1 MLNANGEELR
11 RIWDMV
17 FNLSLNFLHDES
29 AAEEATQET
38 FLKATEAI
46 GTFRGESSL
55 STWIYRIAHNH
66 LVDARRASFGEPIS
80 FEIFERDVTHF
91 KPFENEIGLSEAE
104 TAVYV
109 EEIKVGCTKAMLQC
123 LDSDDRFVYIIGKL
137 FGFSGR
143 DGAEICGT
151 TEAAYRQRLSRASRR
166 LSDFVRKNCGLANGN
181 AACQCQRRIG
191 IALER
196 GRIRPV
202 EEARRLGANARSTDA
217 GAKPANARR
226 ISDYLAAMEEL
237 DEVAGIFRD
246 NPFVGKAEFHAAE
259 IRGAVER
266 LAKAAI

>member
-1 MLNANGEELR
+1 MLNATEEELR

-17 FNLSLNFLHDES
+17 FNLSLNFLHDEA
-29 AAEEATQET
+29 AAEESTQET
-38 FLKATEAI
+38 FLKAIEAI

-66 LVDARRASFGEPIS
+66 LVDARRARFGEPIS

-91 KPFENEIGLSEAE
+91 KPFENVIGLSEAE
-104 TAVYV
+104 MAVYV

-123 LDSDDRFVYIIGKL
+123 LDHDDRFVYIIGKL

-143 DGAEICGT
+143 DGADISGM
-151 TEAAYRQRLSRASRR
+151 TETAYRQRLSRASRKIA
-166 LSDFVRKNCGLANGN
+166 DFVTKNCGLANGN

-196 GRIRPV
+196 GRIGAASN
-202 EEARRLGANARSTDA
+202 ARRRDA
-217 GAKPANARR
+217 SAPKANARR
-226 ISDYLAAMEEL
+226 IRDYLVAMEDL
-237 DEVAGIFRD
+237 DTVAVIFRD